1 MTISVRNKRSWK
13 GAGEYI
19 GRPSVLGNP
28 FFLAD
33 KNDDAMRH
41 RVIKDYKFWITQH
54 IHNKN
59 KPVLEELVRLAKIAE
74 LGDLNLIC
82 WCAPKACHGDIIKRI
97 LEDMIC
103 AN

>member
-13 GAGEYI
+13 GIGEYI

-28 FFLAD
+28 IPVSVG
-33 KNDDAMRH
+33 RI
-41 RVIKDYKFWITQH
+41 RCIKEYKFWITQK
-54 IHNKN
+54 IHNKDEL
-59 KPVLEELVRLAKIAE
+59 VLEELVRLAKIAE
-74 LGDLNLIC
+74 LGDLDLVC
-82 WCAPKACHGDIIKRI
+82 WCAPKACHGDIIKKI